1 MANTFR
7 EHERV
12 EPISG
17 SEPKK
22 GVQME
27 AEDAGSSKVK
37 FDEAVRNAD
46 PSRVERRDIPAGVEP
61 ATSEAVK
68 RQSLIELASTPSPS
82 EPPRVTPTPKN
93 LEGQAADLRRQLER
107 PRALLLDNTPV
118 ANVLPPAD
126 VAKLSGHLEHVDQ
139 GLRDVSRLTKGVEI
153 GSAITEEKPVAVR
166 FLKFLTESDRRLGGF
181 VDEIK
186 GINAG
191 ERRLTPEV
199 LLAVQVKFGFIQNEL
214 EFFTTTLNK
223 ALESTKTIMNV
234 QI

>member
-7 EHERV
+7 EQERV

-27 AEDAGSSKVK
+27 AEDAGPSKVK

-46 PSRVERRDIPAGVEP
+46 PSKVERRDIPAGVEP

-68 RQSLIELASTPSPS
+68 RQSLIQLASAPGPS
-82 EPPRVTPTPKN
+82 EPPKVTPTPKD

-107 PRALLLDNTPV
+107 PRAVLLDSSTTT
-118 ANVLPPAD
+118 VLSPAD

-153 GSAITEEKPVAVR
+153 GSALTEEKPVAVR

-186 GINAG
+186 GINTG